1 MKDVRSIDSNKLR
14 IQAEPLVSIVIPC
27 YNYGLFI
34 SQTLD
39 CLLTQSYQN
48 WEAIIV
54 DDGSTD
60 ETQQV
65 VSQYVKRDH
74 RFVYIHQ
81 INQGPSVARNTGLKN
96 AKGVYIHFL
105 DSDDLLS
112 REKLTAQVSYMEHN
126 RDCDISYTDAYYFED
141 KKPNELFKNWSLT
154 EKTEKWIPQIHARG
168 QQVLPYL
175 IRSNIMP
182 IDAPLIRSDFLL
194 KHNLYFDELYH
205 SVEDWEFWLRCAYN
219 NASFEY
225 FDSEVA
231 HVLIR
236 VHPNSLTQNSAK
248 MYAYEIKLRHDTNA
262 YLNQLSGVKYLHK
275 INDKNLHSLLYK
287 ETLWQHNRIS
297 YAGVQDIIKQI
308 GWMGAIKF
316 IIRELNIARKTRIT

>member
-1 MKDVRSIDSNKLR
+1 MLQS
-14 IQAEPLVSIVIPC
+14 PLVSIIIPC
-27 YNYGLFI
+27 HNYGSFI

-60 ETQQV
+60 ETPQLV
-65 VSQYVKRDH
+65 GEYLKKDR

-81 INQGPSVARNTGLKN
+81 LNRGPSLARNTGLKN
-96 AKGVYIHFL
+96 ANGTYIHFL
-105 DSDDLLS
+105 DADDLLS
-112 REKLTAQVSYMEHN
+112 KDKLIVQVSYMEQN
-126 RDCDISYTDAYYFED
+126 IDCDISYTDAYYFEH
-141 KKPNELFKNWSLT
+141 KKSNELFKNWFLT

-168 QQVLPYL
+168 QHALPYL

-182 IDAPLIRSDFLL
+182 IDAALIRRDFLL
-194 KHNLYFDELYH
+194 KHNLYFNESYQ

-231 HVLIR
+231 NVLIR

-248 MYAYEIKLRHDTNA
+248 MYAYSIKVRHDIRT

-275 INDKNLHSLLYK
+275 INNRDLYSLLYR
-287 ETLWQHNRIS
+287 ETLWKHNHIT
-297 YAGVQDIIKQI
+297 YAGVRYIIKQI
-308 GWMGAIKF
+308 GWMDAIKF
-316 IIRELNIARKTRIT
+316 MVRELNIARKAKIT

>member
-1 MKDVRSIDSNKLR
+1 MLQS
-14 IQAEPLVSIVIPC
+14 PLVSIIIPC
-27 YNYGLFI
+27 YNYGSFI

-60 ETQQV
+60 ETQQLI
-65 VSQYVKRDH
+65 SEYVKRDQ
-74 RFVYIHQ
+74 RVVYIHQ
-81 INQGPSVARNTGLKN
+81 LNQGPSVARNTGLKN
-96 AKGVYIHFL
+96 ARGVYIHFL
-105 DSDDLLS
+105 DADDLLS
-112 REKLTAQVSYMEHN
+112 RDKLTAQVNYMEHN
-126 RDCDISYTDAYYFED
+126 TDCDISYTDAYYFEPE
-141 KKPNELFKNWSLT
+141 KPNELFKNWLLT
-154 EKTEKWIPQIHARG
+154 EKIKRWIPQIHARG

-175 IRSNIMP
+175 VRSNIMP
-182 IDAPLIRSDFLL
+182 TDAALIRRDFLL
-194 KHNLYFDELYH
+194 KHNLYFDESYH

-225 FDSEVA
+225 FDSEAA

-236 VHPNSLTQNSAK
+236 VHPYSMTQNSVK
-248 MYAYEIKLRHDTNA
+248 MYAYAIKLRHDIKT

-275 INDKNLHSLLYK
+275 INNRDLYSLLYK
-287 ETLWQHNRIS
+287 ETLWKHNRIT
-297 YAGVQDIIKQI
+297 YPGVRYIIKQI
-308 GWMGAIKF
+308 GWLDGIRF